1 MQNNKKKINDT
12 IIIIRYLIFSS
23 DPYLLVG
30 EGQLE
35 GLICIGKC
43 LTAVRMAIIQPCQP
57 IGTGRDIFMNL
68 RLAGR

>member
-12 IIIIRYLIFSS
+12 IIIIRYLIFH
-23 DPYLLVG
+23 PYLLVG
-30 EGQLE
+30 EGKLE

>member
-12 IIIIRYLIFSS
+12 IIIIRYLIFH
-23 DPYLLVG
+23 PYLLVG

-35 GLICIGKC
+35 GLIRIGKC
-43 LTAVRMAIIQPCQP
+43 LTVVRMAIIQPCQP
-57 IGTGRDIFMNL
+57 IGTGRDIFMYL

>member
-12 IIIIRYLIFSS
+12 IIIIRYLIFHR
-23 DPYLLVG
+23 YLLVG

>member
-12 IIIIRYLIFSS
+12 IIIIRYLIFH
-23 DPYLLVG
+23 PYLLVG
-30 EGQLE
+30 EGQLA